1 MNKKSL
7 VVTANSISEAFK
19 RILENP
25 KNKEAAREAIKN
37 IIDRA
42 RYKIKSFNI
51 EQLCILIK
59 AEAHVMGSYGTKD
72 FKISSLS
79 DICNRESMRSA

>member
-42 RYKIKSFNI
+42 R
-51 EQLCILIK
+51 
-59 AEAHVMGSYGTKD
+59 
-72 FKISSLS
+72 
-79 DICNRESMRSA
+79 